1 MTAQEMTK
9 KPKQEVK
16 EEERTRP
23 GRAYVPDVDIYEDEG
38 ALYLLADLPGVEQ
51 EKVTVEL
58 NEDVLSLEAE
68 PSIKE
73 YEGLTPLYTE
83 YNVGRFLR
91 RFKLPA
97 GQFDRDRITARM
109 RDGVLEIELPKA
121 QAAKPR
127 RIQVTS

>member
-1 MTAQEMTK
+1 MTK
-9 KPKQEVK
+9 KPKQEVE

-23 GRAYVPDVDIYEDEG
+23 GRAYVPDVDIYEDDG
-38 ALYLLADLPGVEQ
+38 ALYLSADLPGVEQ

-58 NEDVLSLEAE
+58 TEDVLSVEAE
-68 PSIKE
+68 PSLEE

-83 YNVGRFLR
+83 YNVGRFVR
-91 RFKLPA
+91 RFTLPA
-97 GQFDRDRITARM
+97 GQFDRERITARM
-109 RDGVLEIELPKA
+109 REGVLEIELPKA